1 MAPQSSSMVTHHDPD
16 LVSELDL
23 GSARGARHKGPPLT
37 VEVLGHITA
46 EDLPA
51 LAGRQQAAIP
61 SAPQR
66 LVQLRHAHHQ
76 LARLLAQGVEQN
88 EIALITGY
96 SPSYISNIQN
106 DPQFADLMATY
117 SSERELAFV
126 DVLERM
132 KSLGLTCLEELQE
145 RVSLEPEKWSP
156 RELMELAELLLVKPS
171 RGAPAGS
178 GVANANAS
186 VAINVKFVGAPA
198 NTENVIDITP
208 ERTDE

>member
-1 MAPQSSSMVTHHDPD
+1 MVTHHSPD

-37 VEVLGHITA
+37 VEVLGEITPQ
-46 EDLPA
+46 DLPA
-51 LAGRQQAAIP
+51 LANRAQGAIP
-61 SAPQR
+61 TPPQR
-66 LVQLRHAHHQ
+66 LANLRHAHHQ
-76 LARLLAQGVEQN
+76 LARLLAHGVEQA

-106 DPQFADLMATY
+106 DPQFADLMGTY
-117 SSERELAFV
+117 ASERELAFV

-145 RVSLEPEKWSP
+145 RLALEPEKWAP

-171 RGAPAGS
+171 RGAPAGL
-178 GVANANAS
+178 GGANANAS

-198 NTENVIDITP
+198 GPENVIDITP
-208 ERTDE
+208 ERIPE